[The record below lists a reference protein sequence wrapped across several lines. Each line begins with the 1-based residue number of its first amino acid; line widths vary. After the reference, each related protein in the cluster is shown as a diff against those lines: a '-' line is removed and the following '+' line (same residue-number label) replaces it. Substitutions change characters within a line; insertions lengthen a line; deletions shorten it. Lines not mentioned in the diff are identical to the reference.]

1 MRRAPMTSCTLRL
14 LRLAVVIAIVGGA
27 TAPALF
33 AQGPLPDAPT
43 LSFEPAPPV
52 LQTPSPVGGD
62 HEHAFWDA
70 GNGVLFTM
78 VAATSGMDFAV
89 TRANLQSGGRELNPI
104 VRVFG
109 RSTPGLAVNF
119 CGEIVGVIGVSYFLH
134 KTGHHKLERAV
145 SMVNIGISVG
155 AASFGMTH
163 R

>member
-1 MRRAPMTSCTLRL
+1 MTSRTLRL
-14 LRLAVVIAIVGGA
+14 FRLAIVIAIASGA

-43 LSFEPAPPV
+43 LSFVPVPPV
-52 LQTPSPVGGD
+52 VNPTPSNIGD
-62 HEHAFWDA
+62 EHEHAFWDA
-70 GNGVLFTM
+70 GNGLLFAA

-104 VRVFG
+104 VRLFG

-119 CGEIVGVIGVSYFLH
+119 CGETAGVIGISYFFH